1 MLLAAPLLLLPA
13 AAAPP
18 PPIVN
23 GAPTDD
29 HPQVVMLR
37 KATPDW
43 SNVYICTGTLVAPE
57 WVLTAAHCLTDE
69 DLRAVSVFMGTVW
82 APGAAEREAADW
94 YVHPD
99 YFVSDDGRTIE
110 SDLAMVRLAAPY
122 DHPGQVLN
130 SHPFTDADIGTA
142 FRWVGWGA
150 SGDTAGDVGY
160 VKRAVD
166 IPIVG
171 LEGEFLLA
179 NDGEDGGATCGGD
192 SGGPVFEIVGEGV
205 GAQVAVHSFARDD
218 DGTLCA
224 GSTSGDTRV
233 DLHLEWIASIAD
245 IRTDAAAA
253 EDEAPRPRDEAEAP
267 AACATGGPRALGAGF
282 AALLLALGRRRRG

>member
-1 MLLAAPLLLLPA
+1 MLLLAPLFAPPA

-23 GAPTDD
+23 GTPTDD

-43 SNVYICTGTLVAPE
+43 SNVYICTGTLVTPE
-57 WVLTAAHCLTDE
+57 WVLTAAHCLTDA
-69 DLRAVSVFMGTVW
+69 DLRAVHVFMGTVW
-82 APGAAEREAADW
+82 APGAAEREAAEW
-94 YVHPD
+94 IVHPD
-99 YFVSDDGRTIE
+99 YFVSEDGGTIE
-110 SDLAMVRLAAPY
+110 NDLALVRVAAPY

-130 SHPFTDADIGTA
+130 SHPITEADVGTA

-160 VKRAVD
+160 VKRVVD
-166 IPIVG
+166 IPLVG

-192 SGGPVFEIVGEGV
+192 SGGPVFEIVDGGV
-205 GAQVAVHSFARDD
+205 GAQVGVHSFARDD

-233 DLHLEWIASIAD
+233 DLHLEWIASVAD
-245 IRTDAAAA
+245 IRTDAAV
-253 EDEAPRPRDEAEAP
+253 EDEEPRPRDEAEEEP
-267 AACATGGPRALGAGF
+267 AACATGGGAATGLGL
-282 AALLLALGRRRRG
+282 AAFFLAVLRRRRG